1 MKTREQMER
10 SATYLAYGHEGRNGL
25 DPQTVEYSLW
35 CIGNWKKYFVQYMK
49 DKVNLQVLKDTGKEE
64 LLGEVGAAKLA
75 DNIFRA
81 YYDNEVRAFLAP
93 TQGQYCEREPAG
105 MEFGELEFT
114 DHHDAMNRDDNRTH
128 WKQVQVSKVNT
139 PYQRKQTN
147 YAYLLRALI
156 HRPKKKNKI
165 LLNAKKLVVNGAI
178 TWGQFNKLA
187 AHSQSMK

>member
-1 MKTREQMER
+1 MKTREMMER

-35 CIGNWKKYFVQYMK
+35 CIGNWKKYFVMYMK

-81 YYDNEVRAFLAP
+81 YYDNEVRAFLEP
-93 TQGQYCEREPAG
+93 TKGPYVEREPAG
-105 MEFGELEFT
+105 MEYGELEFT
-114 DHHDAMNRDDNRTH
+114 DRHDAMNRDDNRTH
-128 WKQVQVSKVNT
+128 WKQVQVSKANT